1 MYIIIKILYVHK
13 DCNKIDTSIMIRLT
27 FYNGFYNF
35 LMRAHLY
42 YSLAYFFFIPHSLLV
57 FDWLHFAP
65 VALTTYTGMSFNRF

>member
-13 DCNKIDTSIMIRLT
+13 DYNKIDTSIMIRLT
-27 FYNGFYNF
+27 FYNF

-57 FDWLHFAP
+57 FDWLHFVP
-65 VALTTYTGMSFNRF
+65 VALTTYTGM